1 MEAGNF
7 RIGNESHFL
16 LSNSRKGCEELLEA
30 LEKIQLTEEVLK
42 DKKQTL
48 LAEIQQY
55 PKERTAALEKQKLE
69 DQQQLQRLIEE
80 NEAQEQEKL
89 TKEAQRL
96 QLEASKQTRRLEEQ
110 YVNHR
115 QEAIQKIIERVKKQY
130 GCH

>member
-1 MEAGNF
+1 M
-7 RIGNESHFL
+7 
-16 LSNSRKGCEELLEA
+16 LEA
-30 LEKIQLTEEVLK
+30 LEKIQLNEEALK

-55 PKERTAALEKQKLE
+55 AKERTATLEKQKLE
-69 DQQQLQRLIEE
+69 DQQLLQRLIEE

>member
-1 MEAGNF
+1 M
-7 RIGNESHFL
+7 
-16 LSNSRKGCEELLEA
+16 LEA
-30 LEKIQLTEEVLK
+30 LEKIQLTEEALK

-55 PKERTAALEKQKLE
+55 AKERTAALEKQKLE
-69 DQQQLQRLIEE
+69 DQQQLRRLIEE

-115 QEAIQKIIERVKKQY
+115 QEAIKKIIERVKEQY